1 MVFTST
7 ASDLCGSE
15 LTVQPPTE
23 SQPLTQT
30 LSPDFRPWE
39 IGNGN
44 FYTYE
49 HPFLQ
54 GSPCFAIT
62 LR

>member
-23 SQPLTQT
+23 SQTSNSLTKT

-49 HPFLQ
+49 HPFL
-54 GSPCFAIT
+54 
-62 LR
+62 